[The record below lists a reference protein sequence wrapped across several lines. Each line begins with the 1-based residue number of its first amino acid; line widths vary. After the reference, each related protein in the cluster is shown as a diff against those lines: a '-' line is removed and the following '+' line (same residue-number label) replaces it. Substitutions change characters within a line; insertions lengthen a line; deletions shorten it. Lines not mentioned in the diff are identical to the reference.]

1 MKNSKVWHVFDTSK
15 PEAKSEIGRI
25 ISPDVPQALSLAR
38 EFWPKAG
45 PIKVKRVKRRG
56 R

>member
-1 MKNSKVWHVFDTSK
+1 MKNSRVWQVFDTSTTK
-15 PEAKSEIGRI
+15 EIGRI